1 MPSVF
6 LVSDTHFGHTGV
18 CRFTRNDGVTK
29 LRPWDDADEMDEAMV
44 KAWNERVKPTD
55 KVYHLGDVVINRK
68 SLKILSRLNGDKV
81 LIRGNHDI
89 FRDDEYRLYFRELR
103 AYHVMNGMIL
113 SHIPLHSDSMG
124 RFGVN
129 IHGHL
134 HANRVKKA
142 RGVDAKTGEVVIKL
156 GDKIN
161 FLNAKKLANDG
172 LKDIL
177 VSRESMFGKIL
188 HRDVKVNDEEEGI
201 FAIGTELNDAIIQQ
215 ILDANIHSLQISVT
229 NSINKGPYLLTTILN
244 DKNNSKEKLKRNFL
258 KSLIRNDKIIKVS
271 LSNTAYTTYEVI
283 KNPYE

>member
-29 LRPWDDADEMDEAMV
+29 LRPWDSAEEMDEAMV

-68 SLKILSRLNGDKV
+68 ALKIMSRLNGDKV

-89 FRDDEYRLYFRELR
+89 FPDDEYRRYFRELR

-113 SHIPLHSDSMG
+113 SHIPLHSDSLG

-134 HANRVKKA
+134 HSNRVKKA
-142 RGVDAKTGEVVIKL
+142 TGINATGEVEYGDENDLRYHCVCVEQTDFKPILFEDVIKR
-156 GDKIN
+156 IE
-161 FLNAKKLANDG
+161 A
-172 LKDIL
+172 
-177 VSRESMFGKIL
+177 
-188 HRDVKVNDEEEGI
+188 EGGS
-201 FAIGTELNDAIIQQ
+201 IGFKSGN
-215 ILDANIHSLQISVT
+215 
-229 NSINKGPYLLTTILN
+229 GPTM
-244 DKNNSKEKLKRNFL
+244 
-258 KSLIRNDKIIKVS
+258 
-271 LSNTAYTTYEVI
+271 
-283 KNPYE
+283 